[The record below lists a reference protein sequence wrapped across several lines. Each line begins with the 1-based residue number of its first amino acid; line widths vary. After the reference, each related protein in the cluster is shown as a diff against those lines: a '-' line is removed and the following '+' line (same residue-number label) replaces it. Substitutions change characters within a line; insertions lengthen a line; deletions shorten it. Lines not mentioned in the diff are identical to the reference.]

1 MKKTPS
7 VHRLSIIAVMGII
20 LLSGC
25 LGRSPSTRFYALTPM
40 LQGQATSLTEIPG
53 RNPSVGIGP
62 VKLADYLDQ
71 SKLVTRTGENR
82 VDVADY
88 DQWAGSLGD
97 NFSNVLAE
105 NIGLLLPTDQIHIF
119 PWRSS
124 VPIDFQVLVDVFR
137 FDGRLGEEAQL
148 VARWSVFEG
157 RENKLLSVNRSSIR
171 EPVQG
176 PDYNALVAAESR
188 ALAKLSQEIV
198 AAIQAVGRKQPGK

>member
-40 LQGQATSLTEIPG
+40 PQGQATSLTEIPG

-105 NIGLLLPTDQIHIF
+105 NIGPGEVEPRDRSGDSGGGPEATREINCRAGMSLMMTDLAAGPETRSDGDCAIVTSELGQISPDNLAEVFTAPRLADRGTSPPAHK
-119 PWRSS
+119 RS
-124 VPIDFQVLVDVFR
+124 
-137 FDGRLGEEAQL
+137 
-148 VARWSVFEG
+148 
-157 RENKLLSVNRSSIR
+157 RSI
-171 EPVQG
+171 
-176 PDYNALVAAESR
+176 
-188 ALAKLSQEIV
+188 
-198 AAIQAVGRKQPGK
+198 